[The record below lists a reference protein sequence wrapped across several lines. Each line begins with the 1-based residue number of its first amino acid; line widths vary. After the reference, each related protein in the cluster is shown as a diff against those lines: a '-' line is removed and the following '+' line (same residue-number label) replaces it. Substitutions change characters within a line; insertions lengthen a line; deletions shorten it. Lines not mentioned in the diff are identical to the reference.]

1 MLEIREVKNKRDKK
15 RFIKF
20 PIWLYKDCPYFVPAL
35 YMDEDSEFDPKQNG
49 AFAYAECKMWL
60 ALRDGKVVG
69 RAAGVLNKAYN

>member
-35 YMDEDSEFDPKQNG
+35 YMDEDSEFDPNRMAHLSMQSAKCG
-49 AFAYAECKMWL
+49 
-60 ALRDGKVVG
+60 LR
-69 RAAGVLNKAYN
+69 

>member
-35 YMDEDSEFDPKQNG
+35 YMDEHSEFDPKQNG
-49 AFAYAECKMWL
+49 AFAYARCG
-60 ALRDGKVVG
+60 LR
-69 RAAGVLNKAYN
+69 